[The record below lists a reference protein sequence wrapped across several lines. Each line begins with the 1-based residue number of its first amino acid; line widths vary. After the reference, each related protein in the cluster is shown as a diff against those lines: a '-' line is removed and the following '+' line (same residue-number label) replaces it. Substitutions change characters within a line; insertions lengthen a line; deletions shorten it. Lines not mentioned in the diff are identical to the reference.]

1 MGRVNMSGGGSSV
14 DLDVITTGAG
24 DIVKG
29 KVGVDKDGE
38 PVTGTLALSG
48 DATEAYVYNGKT
60 FYSTDPKVKKT
71 GGMTVNSLLSFSL
84 AVISGRKVTASWG
97 NPRQASGKPYS
108 GVYIRY
114 STSGNPGKTGGT
126 QIYKGAGS
134 NTASGGTST
143 ATFSLPNLNTK
154 YYLSIYPYVTCSA
167 GEMTGDVLNATVTT
181 GGEQSVTCT
190 SSKNVIVPDGYTL
203 ADIFCVG
210 GGGRGDSGMGSNGDY
225 FGGGG
230 GGGGYTKTVFG
241 VTVSSGQS
249 LAVVVGA
256 GSTVRGKAGGVSSVS
271 QSSSMLCVANG
282 GDSQSAT
289 YHYYAG
295 NGGSGG
301 GAGGSDSGSSSSKL
315 GGNGGADGA
324 GGTNGGSSSH
334 AGKGQGTTTRAWG
347 SLSGTLYAGGG
358 GGGGGGVKQDG
369 TSIGQGGS
377 GGSGGGGAGG
387 RGGTNGNI
395 PVAGIAGSANTGG
408 GGGGGGGG
416 VGYLVGGNGGSG
428 IVLIRF
434 K

>member
-1 MGRVNMSGGGSSV
+1 MGRVGMNGGGSSV

-48 DATEAYVYNGKT
+48 NATEAYVYNGKT

-167 GEMTGDVLNATVTT
+167 GEMTGDVLNAVVTT
-181 GGEQSVTCT
+181 GGEQTVTCT
-190 SSKNVIVPDGYTL
+190 SSKNVTVPEGYTK

-210 GGGRGDSGMGSNGDY
+210 GGSSGGKSSYRGGNAG
-225 FGGGG
+225 F
-230 GGGGYTKTVFG
+230 TKTTANIS
-241 VTVSSGQS
+241 VTPGQI
-249 LAVVVGA
+249 LNVIVGA
-256 GSTVRGKAGGVSSVS
+256 GGASNTSSSTSSLNKGSTSSVTRSGAELCSAAGGN
-271 QSSSMLCVANG
+271 QEDG
-282 GDSQSAT
+282 K
-289 YHYYAG
+289 
-295 NGGSGG
+295 GGSGG
-301 GAGGSDSGSSSSKL
+301 ASGAGYASREDGPYWPAGNAGS
-315 GGNGGADGA
+315 NGGDG
-324 GGTNGGSSSH
+324 TSH
-334 AGKGQGTTTRAWG
+334 DSTKTPGKGQGTTTRAWG
-347 SLSGTLYAGGG
+347 NSSGTLYAGGG
-358 GGGGGGVKQDG
+358 GGGGAYKNE
-369 TSIGQGGS
+369 TASA
-377 GGSGGGGAGG
+377 GGAGG
-387 RGGTNGNI
+387 GGRGGDAGPYYTYPGN
-395 PVAGIAGSANTGG
+395 PGSAGSANTGG
-408 GGGGGGGG
+408 GGGAGGHGGKSNDHG
-416 VGYLVGGNGGSG
+416 AGGAGGSG
-428 IVLIRF
+428 IVLIKF
-434 K
+434 Y